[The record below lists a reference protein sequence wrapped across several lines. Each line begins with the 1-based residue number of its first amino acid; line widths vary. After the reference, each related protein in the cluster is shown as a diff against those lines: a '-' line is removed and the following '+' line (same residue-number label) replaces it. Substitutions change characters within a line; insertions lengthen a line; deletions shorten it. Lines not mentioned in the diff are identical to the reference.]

1 MSPSKVKKSSR
12 TKAAAVATAPR
23 TTPSVPAA
31 SRWPEVVI
39 GILDGFD
46 TEGRPLVDFPGNAA
60 GAPLPALTTA
70 PYEADAVGRQ
80 VALLFAEGDAARPVI
95 VGLVRLPGDVVPGG
109 ARMAEL
115 DGDRLVLRAKQ
126 EIVLECG
133 RASITLTR
141 AGKVLVRGTYLS
153 SRSSGA
159 HRIKGAS
166 VDIN

>member
-1 MSPSKVKKSSR
+1 MSRSRDRRSSR
-12 TKAAAVATAPR
+12 TEAPAATREQPQPAAAP
-23 TTPSVPAA
+23 
-31 SRWPEVVI
+31 RWPEIVI

-46 TEGRPLVDFPGNAA
+46 GEGRPLVDYPGNEA

-70 PYEADAVGRQ
+70 LYGADAVGRQ
-80 VALLFAEGDAARPVI
+80 VALLFADGDGARPVI
-95 VGLVRLPGDVVPGG
+95 VGLVRPPGEAVPGG
-109 ARMAEL
+109 ARLAEL
-115 DGDRLVLRAKQ
+115 DGERLVLKAKQ

-141 AGKVLVRGTYLS
+141 AGKVLIRGSYLS
-153 SRSSGA
+153 SRSSGV

>member
-1 MSPSKVKKSSR
+1 MSRSKVRRSSR
-12 TKAAAVATAPR
+12 TEAPVATREPPQAAAAPR
-23 TTPSVPAA
+23 
-31 SRWPEVVI
+31 WPDVVI

-46 TEGRPLVDFPGNAA
+46 AEGRPLVDYPGNAA
-60 GAPLPALTTA
+60 GSPLPALTTA
-70 PYEADAVGRQ
+70 LYGGDAVGRQ
-80 VALLFAEGDAARPVI
+80 VALLFAEGDSMRPVI
-95 VGLVRLPGDVVPGG
+95 VGLVRPPGEVVPGG
-109 ARMAEL
+109 ARLADL
-115 DGDRLVLRAKQ
+115 DGERLVLKAKQ

>member
-1 MSPSKVKKSSR
+1 MSSSKGKKSSR
-12 TKAAAVATAPR
+12 TDAPVATAR
-23 TTPSVPAA
+23 RA
-31 SRWPEVVI
+31 SASALRWPEVVI

-46 TEGRPLVDFPGNAA
+46 AEGRPLVDYPGNTA
-60 GAPLPALTTA
+60 GKPLPALTTA

-80 VALLFAEGDAARPVI
+80 VALLFADGDAARPVI
-95 VGLVRLPGDVVPGG
+95 VGLVRVPGEVVPGG
-109 ARMAEL
+109 ARVAEL
-115 DGDRLVLRAKQ
+115 DGERLVLKAKQ

-141 AGKVLVRGTYLS
+141 AGKVLIRGAYLS

>member
-1 MSPSKVKKSSR
+1 MSRSKGRKSSR
-12 TKAAAVATAPR
+12 TEAPVATREPPQAVAAP
-23 TTPSVPAA
+23 
-31 SRWPEVVI
+31 RWPEVVI

-46 TEGRPLVDFPGNAA
+46 AGGRPLVDYPGNAA

-70 PYEADAVGRQ
+70 LYGADAVGRQ
-80 VALLFAEGDAARPVI
+80 AALLFAEGDGARPVI
-95 VGLVRLPGDVVPGG
+95 VGLVRAPGEPVPGG
-109 ARMAEL
+109 ARLAEL
-115 DGDRLVLRAKQ
+115 DGERLVLKAKQ

-141 AGKVLVRGTYLS
+141 AGKVLIRGAYLS
-153 SRSSGA
+153 SRSSGV

>member
-1 MSPSKVKKSSR
+1 MSSSKGRKSSR
-12 TKAAAVATAPR
+12 TEAPVATREAPQ
-23 TTPSVPAA
+23 PPVAP
-31 SRWPEVVI
+31 RWPEVVI

-46 TEGRPLVDFPGNAA
+46 GEGRPLVDYPGNAA

-70 PYEADAVGRQ
+70 LYGADAVGRQ
-80 VALLFAEGDAARPVI
+80 VALLFAEGGGARPVI
-95 VGLVRLPGDVVPGG
+95 VGLVRPPGEPVPGG
-109 ARMAEL
+109 ARLAEL
-115 DGDRLVLRAKQ
+115 DGERLVLKAKQ

-141 AGKVLVRGTYLS
+141 AGKVLIRGSYLS
-153 SRSSGA
+153 SRSSGV

>member
-1 MSPSKVKKSSR
+1 MSPSKGKKSSR
-12 TKAAAVATAPR
+12 IDAGVAAAKRASAAATAE
-23 TTPSVPAA
+23 

-46 TEGRPLVDFPGNAA
+46 AEGRPLVDFPGNAA

-70 PYEADAVGRQ
+70 LYGADAVGRQ
-80 VALLFAEGDAARPVI
+80 VALLFADGDAARPVI

-109 ARMAEL
+109 ARVAEI
-115 DGDRLVLRAKQ
+115 DGERLVLKAKQ

-133 RASITLTR
+133 HASITLTR
-141 AGKVLVRGTYLS
+141 AGKVLIRGAYLS
-153 SRSSGA
+153 SRSSGV

>member
-1 MSPSKVKKSSR
+1 MSPSKGKKSSR
-12 TKAAAVATAPR
+12 TEAPVATNRRAPASAP
-23 TTPSVPAA
+23 TI

-46 TEGRPLVDFPGNAA
+46 AEGRPLVDYPGNAA
-60 GAPLPALTTA
+60 GKPLPALTTA
-70 PYEADAVGRQ
+70 LYETDAVGRQ
-80 VALLFAEGDAARPVI
+80 VALLFADGDAARPVI

-109 ARMAEL
+109 ARVAEL
-115 DGDRLVLRAKQ
+115 DGERIVLKAKQ

-133 RASITLTR
+133 HASITLTR
-141 AGKVLVRGTYLS
+141 AGKVLIRGAYLS
-153 SRSSGA
+153 SRSSGV